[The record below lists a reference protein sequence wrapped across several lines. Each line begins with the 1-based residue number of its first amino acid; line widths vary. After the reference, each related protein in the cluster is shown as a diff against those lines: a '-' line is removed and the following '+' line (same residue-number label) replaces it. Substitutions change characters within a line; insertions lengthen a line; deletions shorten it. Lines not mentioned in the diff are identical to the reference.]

1 MNVGAMNAANPAEMR
16 AESAAARRFVLCA
29 DDYAMTPAVTRGI
42 LRLLDA
48 GRITA
53 TGAMTNRPHWR
64 EAARNLAGF
73 EGRADLGVH
82 LNLTCGE
89 PLTGTAF
96 GQGFLNGEAFPK
108 LPAILARG
116 IAGRLPLGAIE
127 DELEAQLAAFEDA
140 MGRAPDFIDGHQ
152 HVHAMPGVR
161 RALAAVIERR
171 YPGREPYIRDAADHA
186 GAILARRI
194 ETRKAALVAMLVRP
208 FAKGI
213 AALGFRLNRGFAGYS
228 AFDPARD
235 YGADFAR
242 YLIRPGPGH
251 LVMCHPGEVDDEL
264 RALDP
269 ATESR
274 PNETAYFL
282 SARFEA
288 DCTATGMMPAR
299 FDDL

>member
-1 MNVGAMNAANPAEMR
+1 MNVGAMNGGNGAGAG
-16 AESAAARRFVLCA
+16 RFVLCA
-29 DDYAMTPAVTRGI
+29 DDYAMTPAVSRGI

-53 TGAMTNRPHWR
+53 AGAMTSRPHWR
-64 EAARNLAGF
+64 EAARELAAF
-73 EGRADLGVH
+73 DGRADLGVH

-89 PLTGTAF
+89 PLTRAGAL
-96 GQGFLNGEAFPK
+96 GGDIFPK
-108 LPAILARG
+108 LPLVLARG
-116 IAGRLPLGAIE
+116 LAGMLPLDALE

-161 RALAAVIERR
+161 RALAAVIDRR
-171 YPGREPYIRDAADHA
+171 YPGRGPYIRDAADHA
-186 GAILARRI
+186 GAIRARGV
-194 ETRKAALVAMLVRP
+194 EVRKASLVSLLARP
-208 FAKGI
+208 FAKRIG
-213 AALGFRLNRGFAGYS
+213 ALGFRLNRGFAGYS

-235 YGADFAR
+235 YGGDFAR
-242 YLIRPGPGH
+242 YLVRPGPAH

-274 PNETAYFL
+274 PNEIAYFL
-282 SARFEA
+282 SARFGE
-288 DCTATGMMPAR
+288 DCAAAGMAPAR
-299 FDDL
+299 FSEL